1 MMFRSIIEYIFL
13 FIYSI
18 LNNNP
23 HYKDLQLKNNIT
35 YVEEKNINMFDTN
48 TTNNDDESDDDDDG
62 PIWF

>member
-1 MMFRSIIEYIFL
+1 MMFRSIIEYIFI

-23 HYKDLQLKNNIT
+23 YYKNVKFKNDIT
-35 YVEEKNINMFDTN
+35 YVEENKVNIFDIN
-48 TTNNDDESDDDDDG
+48 TTSDDDDG